1 MNNIDNIEQYAFY
14 IQTVQASAI
23 RILIEA
29 LKEILTEAN
38 FEFDKTGIKVITMDS
53 SHTMLVHLKLN
64 SKNFEN
70 FHCPEKVI
78 VGIGLMNL
86 YKLIKTLNNNSILT
100 LFLEH
105 NDSNR
110 LGIQIQN
117 TEKNTNTVYKL
128 NIMDLMDNVMKFP
141 PAEFSSVIT
150 MASSDFQKIC
160 RDMYNLSDIIEIKS
174 VGNKLILSC
183 RGDFAEQETVISSSF
198 EDDNNEETKKSKSK
212 NMKVTIEN
220 TSTDII
226 QGIYSLKFLVLF
238 TKCTNLSNS
247 IELYMKNDFPLIL
260 KYTCASLGNIKL
272 VLAPHID

>member
-160 RDMYNLSDIIEIKS
+160 RDMYNLSDLIEIKS
-174 VGNKLILSC
+174 IGNKLILSC
-183 RGDFAEQETVISSSF
+183 KGDFAEQETIVESGDDEGSISIIN
-198 EDDNNEETKKSKSK
+198 NNENDE
-212 NMKVTIEN
+212 
-220 TSTDII
+220 II
-226 QGIYSLKFLVLF
+226 QGIYLLKFLVLF
-238 TKCTNLSNS
+238 TKCTNLSNT

-260 KYTCASLGNIKL
+260 KYTCASLGDIKL
-272 VLAPHID
+272 VLATHV